1 MFVVYQTMIF
11 EFGQTNKSVLYLI
24 LFTYSLFVE
33 GMAIGDID
41 SNEKYVFVF
50 VIIEFGNITKLGA
63 GLIELLIIKKLI
75 PQKKRSIVDN
85 SPIIPVKLVSLY
97 CVMCLLEYSTQIAFV
112 SQKQL
117 ISTMSTPLYLDV
129 MFKGLQIFFAFSLT
143 SRFLKYKFEKY
154 KKFGLAIMGIGL
166 SICCVV
172 SLTAIDSSLFSKKY
186 FWITIALHIWMNCAA
201 AVHEVIEKYLLHFR
215 YQSVYRV
222 LFFQGICHF
231 VINITSILIMQS
243 TNYTEGFWEWIY
255 SNIKILM
262 AYLVTCSGYNFF
274 RILINNTLTPTHRIV
289 ADSFSALSFFLLSLY
304 SNWSLPNIIICC
316 GYLISSFGS
325 IIYNEILIIKVW
337 QLNKDTVAEINKRG
351 KEEILESEDFLINY
365 KKEEIKEYTNS
376 EGTFDN

>member
-143 SRFLKYKFEKY
+143 SRFRVP
-154 KKFGLAIMGIGL
+154 A
-166 SICCVV
+166 
-172 SLTAIDSSLFSKKY
+172 
-186 FWITIALHIWMNCAA
+186 
-201 AVHEVIEKYLLHFR
+201 
-215 YQSVYRV
+215 YR
-222 LFFQGICHF
+222 FC
-231 VINITSILIMQS
+231 
-243 TNYTEGFWEWIY
+243 
-255 SNIKILM
+255 
-262 AYLVTCSGYNFF
+262 
-274 RILINNTLTPTHRIV
+274 
-289 ADSFSALSFFLLSLY
+289 
-304 SNWSLPNIIICC
+304 
-316 GYLISSFGS
+316 
-325 IIYNEILIIKVW
+325 
-337 QLNKDTVAEINKRG
+337 
-351 KEEILESEDFLINY
+351 
-365 KKEEIKEYTNS
+365 
-376 EGTFDN
+376 